1 MNGEMIGTELPFTKE
16 DFKDLR
22 DTIAA
27 VKGLDEKIET
37 GFKNTNEKID
47 ALAGSIGAC
56 QTNCSGRRTRYD
68 ARLDAVEKAQ
78 EESKEKHVEERG
90 FWKGRKADV
99 ALCASLGSF
108 ILIAIAIVKFW
119 KEFFP

>member
-1 MNGEMIGTELPFTKE
+1 MNDDMVGTGLPFTKE
-16 DFKDLR
+16 DFRDLR

-27 VKGLDEKIET
+27 VKGLDEKIES

-47 ALAGSIGAC
+47 GLATSIAAC
-56 QTNCSGRRTRYD
+56 QTNCSGRRTRYNE
-68 ARLDAVEKAQ
+68 RLEAVEKAQ

-108 ILIAIAIVKFW
+108 ILIGIAIWRFW
-119 KEFFP
+119 KELFP